1 MRGYIGNN
9 TVTSIASLYI
19 LNRTTYSGI
28 NILIICLNNI
38 IITHVIAHNFTSLA
52 SR

>member
-1 MRGYIGNN
+1 MREYIGNN

-28 NILIICLNNI
+28 NINNL
-38 IITHVIAHNFTSLA
+38 FK
-52 SR
+52 

>member
-9 TVTSIASLYI
+9 IVILIVSLYI
-19 LNRTTYSGI
+19 FNCIIYLGI

-38 IITHVIAHNFTSLA
+38 IIMYVIVYNFMLLVS
-52 SR
+52 